1 MIKPSTRLN
10 IYFGDKDMTTLEKMN
25 KLQLIHN
32 LTRTQIIVKMM
43 SDQMNNK
50 ESVFYQSLQSMN

>member
-10 IYFGDKDMTTLEKMN
+10 IYFGDRDMTTLEKMN

-32 LTRTQIIVKMM
+32 LTRTQLIVKMM
-43 SDQMNNK
+43 NDQINLK
-50 ESVFYQSLQSMN
+50 ESVFYESLNSMN

>member
-10 IYFGDKDMTTLEKMN
+10 IYFGDRDMSTLEKMN
-25 KLQLIHN
+25 KLQIMHH

-43 SDQMNNK
+43 EDQTNYK
-50 ESVFYQSLQSMN
+50 DSVFYESLQSVN

>member
-10 IYFGDKDMTTLEKMN
+10 IYFGDRDMITLEKMN
-25 KLQLIHN
+25 KLQLIHH

-43 SDQMNNK
+43 NDQMNNK
-50 ESVFYQSLQSMN
+50 NSVFYESLQSVK

>member
-1 MIKPSTRLN
+1 MINRSTRLN

-50 ESVFYQSLQSMN
+50 DSVFYQSLQSMN